1 MFKQDGIEGITLFKK
16 INVKKALTLYYIND
30 STNIKDNLLT
40 NNSLLESAKEI
51 TKLVWLEDRSI
62 SYIVLSIKTKNL
74 PMFCFTEHAEISVH
88 GMKAEVQVGI

>member
-1 MFKQDGIEGITLFKK
+1 MFKQDGIEGITLFKE

-30 STNIKDNLLT
+30 STNIKDYLLA

-62 SYIVLSIKTKNL
+62 SYIVLSIKTKYL
-74 PMFCFTEHAEISVH
+74 PTFCFTEPAEISVH